1 MITERYGINMKI
13 NWKSLYHKEHFVKRL
28 ITVIVA
34 VIVMGFALSWLV
46 LVDMGTD
53 PCTLMN
59 LTISSRLGI
68 SLGNWQALFNSILF
82 IIVIWKGR
90 EHIGFGTLANM
101 FLVGYSLDFFSWLWR
116 QTGVDTY
123 FASNVVRYA
132 VFLPA
137 LIIFIIAA
145 AVYMDVELGT
155 SPYDAIPFIISKY
168 VPKIPFRIMR
178 IGYDFLVI
186 FIAWIFGGHV
196 QIVTILMAL
205 LLGPVIAYIGKL
217 LQKYI

>member
-1 MITERYGINMKI
+1 MKI
-13 NWKSLYHKEHFVKRL
+13 NWKSLYQKEHFVKRL

-59 LTISSRLGI
+59 LTISSRL
-68 SLGNWQALFNSILF
+68 QALFNSILF

>member
-1 MITERYGINMKI
+1 
-13 NWKSLYHKEHFVKRL
+13 
-28 ITVIVA
+28 
-34 VIVMGFALSWLV
+34 
-46 LVDMGTD
+46 
-53 PCTLMN
+53 
-59 LTISSRLGI
+59 
-68 SLGNWQALFNSILF
+68 
-82 IIVIWKGR
+82 
-90 EHIGFGTLANM
+90 M

-186 FIAWIFGGHV
+186 FIAWIFGRSCADRYNSYGTTAWTGYRV
-196 QIVTILMAL
+196 YWQSCFKNIFRMFTGGSLFLPDNA
-205 LLGPVIAYIGKL
+205 
-217 LQKYI
+217 